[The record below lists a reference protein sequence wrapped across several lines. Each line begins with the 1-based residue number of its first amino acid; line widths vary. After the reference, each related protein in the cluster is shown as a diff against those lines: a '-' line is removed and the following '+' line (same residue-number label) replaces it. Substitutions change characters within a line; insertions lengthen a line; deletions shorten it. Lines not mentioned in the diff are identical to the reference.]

1 MSQLTPNNWMT
12 LEGAPVTGAT
22 PPRLIVVEGVM
33 TVRQRAQVLHE
44 YATFCLRKTTSICEH
59 LTENRV
65 LADGTRI
72 LMESMQG
79 KDRVMV
85 WPAMVPDRGGGA
97 FIAVP
102 AYVNLGFA
110 PIFER
115 PVINLAGDEKPPY
128 PEEPE
133 FDLPFPVQQFAP
145 IVRVRFSQEYGAV
158 VSFPEAPGSFFR
170 NITYRSTITA
180 GGEETYAL
188 DGSLTWTSSILFD
201 LVNAPLV
208 PMALPDPENPDK
220 FWSAEY
226 NNAGAN
232 PDDFPPGSNL
242 GAFSNVYFFIRTGS
256 NAFSGATQYKDFV
269 PSGATGI
276 AVSVSAALWTEY
288 QSQEAAAAALN
299 AAFEA
304 AYLAA
309 VEAWGIAHEEWLA
322 TTYQAWL
329 DACQAIDDMYP
340 PLGPYPGMAEF
351 RAQERENQLTAL
363 RKWLDGGVQ
372 SSPHLAAR
380 MLEFPWNIATKPANT
395 LPTLGD
401 VTATGPNGGDI
412 NRYLDFTVTGADR
425 QAIVPDPITDNP
437 IDEAQFGHDAPHPL
451 GRDFAMPR
459 CLFGWVANGTYQRYA
474 AYRAF
479 HNAEPPEVRPHDLST
494 IAFDVRSQYNQ
505 FLAAGVVRAT
515 TNDAR
520 VNSDGYVPAGTR
532 LTVVHLEYEV
542 FDVFTGQWIWTPCF
556 DIRRFDSLWIAS
568 LGRYT
573 MPPAP
578 VPPDGADRPRR
589 VRIRKVQTLRRKP
602 DMTWSVPELVDPKKL
617 KDEGVWDKEVLSGT
631 GNNPFAVVIFEG
643 LPQTAFP
650 IANGVLSPPLWSGD
664 LKTIRELLAPEWDG
678 NLNIP
683 PLVAHA
689 LDITKKV

>member
-12 LEGAPVTGAT
+12 LGGAPVTGAT

-33 TVRQRAQVLHE
+33 TDRQRAMVLHE
-44 YATFCLRKTTSICEH
+44 YTTFCLRKTNSICEH

-65 LADGTRI
+65 LSDGTRVF
-72 LMESMQG
+72 MESMQG

-85 WPAMVPDRGGGA
+85 WPAATAAGGGKD

-115 PVINLAGDEKPPY
+115 QVINLAGDEKPPY

-133 FDLPFPVQQFAP
+133 FELPFPERQYAP
-145 IVRVRFSQEYGAV
+145 NIRVRFSQEYGEV
-158 VSFPEAPGSFFR
+158 VSFHEEPDSVFFR
-170 NITYRSTITA
+170 KNITYRSTITA
-180 GGEETYAL
+180 GGVETYSL
-188 DGSLTWTSSILFD
+188 DGSLTWTSPIYFD
-201 LVNAPLV
+201 VVNEPSV
-208 PMALPDPENPDK
+208 TMAWPDPDNPDK
-220 FWSAEY
+220 FYSAEY

-232 PDDFPPGSNL
+232 PDDI
-242 GAFSNVYFFIRTGS
+242 A
-256 NAFSGATQYKDFV
+256 SGARLGSSVNVICTAANALFGRSYYKDFV
-269 PSGATGI
+269 PSGGIGI
-276 AVSVSAALWTEY
+276 AVSVSSALWTEY
-288 QSQEAAAAALN
+288 QSQEAASRALY
-299 AAFEA
+299 ATYEA

-309 VEAWGIAHEEWLA
+309 VEAWGIAHDEWMA

-340 PLGPYPGMAEF
+340 PLGPYPGMADL
-351 RAQERENQLTAL
+351 RAQEREKQLTAL
-363 RKWLDGGVQ
+363 RNWLDGGVQ

-380 MLEFPWNIATKPANT
+380 MLECPWNISTKPAAI
-395 LPTLGD
+395 LPMMGA
-401 VTATGPNGGDI
+401 VTATGPSGGDI
-412 NRYLDFTVTGADR
+412 NRHLDFTVTGADR
-425 QAIVPDPITDNP
+425 LAIVPDPITDNP

-451 GRDFAMPR
+451 GRDFAMPK

-474 AYRAF
+474 AYRTF

-505 FLAAGVVRAT
+505 FLSAGVVRAT

-520 VNSDGYVPAGTR
+520 VNSDGYVPSGTR
-532 LTVVHLEYEV
+532 ITVVHLEYEV
-542 FDVFTGQWIWTPCF
+542 FDVFTGRWIWTPCF

-602 DMTWSVPELVDPKKL
+602 DMTWSAPELVDPKKL
-617 KDEGVWDKEVLSGT
+617 KDEGVWDKEVLAGT
-631 GNNPFAVVIFEG
+631 GSNPFAVVIFEG
-643 LPQTAFP
+643 LPPTAFP

-664 LKTIRELLAPEWDG
+664 LKIIRELLAQEWDG
-678 NLNIP
+678 SLNIP